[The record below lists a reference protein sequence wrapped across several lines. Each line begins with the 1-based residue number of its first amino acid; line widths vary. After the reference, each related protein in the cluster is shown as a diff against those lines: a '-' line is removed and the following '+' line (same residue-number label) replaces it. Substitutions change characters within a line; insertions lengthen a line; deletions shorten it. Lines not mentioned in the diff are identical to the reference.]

1 MMNLHNL
8 INEAEFKLEMLPEDY
23 FLEYLKDDFLPK
35 IKDFRNQLYI
45 KCHEPADNYPMALFQ
60 DEIKKII

>member
-8 INEAEFKLEMLPEDY
+8 INEAEFKFEILPNGY
-23 FLEYLKDDFLPK
+23 FLEYFKDDFLPK
-35 IKDFRNQLYI
+35 MKEFRNKLYT